1 MIGLW
6 APAASVTDRTFSS
19 FMSPFS
25 FQLGR
30 RQCKRWRE
38 TAALTTFID
47 ILILF
52 SIVLQY
58 SHFIPLVSTIYWG
71 QWLFFTTFIG
81 SQQLTVQYEAVKAAL
96 YNRHMIKIHLTV
108 IEILL
113 LLSVNVFV
121 KYCIF
126 ILKCFLLLILH
137 KVSWKMWKYIFFR
150 GSACFKT
157 WRRFIRNLATQN
169 DQPAVTVINLWVGF
183 WAGKWKWGEKG
194 RKIPLT
200 LTPLCH
206 FIICWLWH
214 RNVAWIAK
222 HQNLPHS
229 FYCQYLPPTF
239 VGLWP
244 TVTLR

>member
-1 MIGLW
+1 MKKVIIFLYIYFLLYSTFLLLYSWTDYEMIGLW

-25 FQLGR
+25 FQLRR

-58 SHFIPLVSTIYWG
+58 SHFIPLVSTIYRG
-71 QWLFFTTFIG
+71 QWLLFTTFIG

-121 KYCIF
+121 KYYIF
-126 ILKCFLLLILH
+126 MWKCFLLLILH
-137 KVSWKMWKYIFFR
+137 KVSWKMWKEIVLE
-150 GSACFKT
+150 A
-157 WRRFIRNLATQN
+157 
-169 DQPAVTVINLWVGF
+169 QPVSKF
-183 WAGKWKWGEKG
+183 
-194 RKIPLT
+194 
-200 LTPLCH
+200 
-206 FIICWLWH
+206 
-214 RNVAWIAK
+214 
-222 HQNLPHS
+222 
-229 FYCQYLPPTF
+229 
-239 VGLWP
+239 
-244 TVTLR
+244 